1 MLRRPRQRRRTALV
15 IAVAS
20 EKGGTGKTTV
30 AAALAELARTAMIA
44 DCDVEAPNL
53 HLLLKPRVLRSYS
66 LNLSRKARIDP
77 EKCTQCG
84 ECEEKCRFEAIRGFQ
99 VDPHACEGCGLCF
112 RLCPVGAVSM
122 EQPEG
127 AEVFIGETPY
137 GEMVWARL
145 AVGEEASG
153 KVVSQVR
160 MEAQATAVEKGY
172 ELLII
177 DGSPGIGCPVIASV
191 TGADLALLVAE
202 PTLSGR
208 HDLLRALRTA
218 AFFRIPSMVCIN
230 KCDINEV
237 EAERIIA
244 DCASLGVPVVAEIPY
259 LEELAEAARLCMTP
273 MEVVQGE
280 AARIF
285 RRLHERVMENLRLSH
300 SRTNI

>member
-1 MLRRPRQRRRTALV
+1 MKQLV
-15 IAVAS
+15 VLNG
-20 EKGGTGKTTV
+20 KGGTGKTTV
-30 AAALAELARTAMIA
+30 AAALAELAGTAMIA

-53 HLLLKPRVLRSYS
+53 HLLLKPRAIKSCR
-66 LNLSRKARIDP
+66 LSVSHKARIDP
-77 EKCTQCG
+77 EKCTRCG
-84 ECEEKCRFEAIRGFQ
+84 GCEDNCRFGAVRGFH
-99 VDPHACEGCGLCF
+99 VEPHACEECGLCF

-191 TGADLALLVAE
+191 TGADLALMVAE

-208 HDLLRALRTA
+208 HDLLRVLQTA
-218 AFFRIPSMVCIN
+218 AFFRIPSVVCIN
-230 KCDINEV
+230 KCDMNEV
-237 EAERIIA
+237 EAKRIRA
-244 DCASLGVPVVAEIPY
+244 ECASLGVAVVAEIPY
-259 LEELAEAARLCMTP
+259 LEELEEAARLCLTLL
-273 MEVVQGE
+273 ETENE
-280 AARIF
+280 AVGNIF
-285 RRLHERVMENLRLSH
+285 RRLYEQLKERMGIPVLR
-300 SRTNI
+300 R